1 MKDLFIAFKAERMK
15 LKRSMIV
22 YVTFGLFVF
31 IPLMMGLLMFVAQ
44 HPEMA
49 DKLGLVG
56 AKAQFFSE
64 NTWKGYLEIINQLM
78 AVLGVI
84 GFGFVTSWVFGREYM
99 EHTITDILALP
110 ISRAAIVSA
119 KYMIVFIWCWSLV
132 IIMYTSAILVG
143 FWIHIPGWHLQ
154 IFLDFALIYF
164 LSALFTILLSTVI
177 GFVVSLTKG
186 IIAPI
191 GFILLMVIMAQFI
204 ALVGWGPYFPWAI
217 PGVFTVSPSVEG
229 MQLLPL
235 SYLILLITFSGG
247 LFATYAQ
254 WKYADH

>member
-1 MKDLFIAFKAERMK
+1 MKHLLIAFKAERMK

-31 IPLMMGLLMFVAQ
+31 IPLMMGLLMYVAQ

-64 NTWKGYLEIINQLM
+64 NSWKGYLEIINQLI

-84 GFGFVTSWVFGREYM
+84 GFGFVTSWVFGREHM

-110 ISRAAIVSA
+110 ISRSSIVSA
-119 KYMIVFIWCWSLV
+119 KYLIVFIWCMSLV
-132 IIMYTSAILVG
+132 IIMYASAMIVG
-143 FWIHIPGWHLQ
+143 FFIHIPEWDMQ
-154 IFLDFALIYF
+154 MFLGFAAIYF
-164 LSALFTILLSTVI
+164 LTAFFTILLSTVI
-177 GFVVSLTKG
+177 GFVVSYTKG

-191 GFILLMVIMAQFI
+191 GFVLLMVILAQFI

-217 PGVFTVSPSVEG
+217 PGVFTVSKSVEG
-229 MQLLPL
+229 MQLVPM
-235 SYLILLITFSGG
+235 SYTILLFTFLGG
-247 LFATYAQ
+247 LFSTYAY
-254 WKYADH
+254 WKYADQ

>member
-1 MKDLFIAFKAERMK
+1 MKHLLIAFKVERMK

-22 YVTFGLFVF
+22 YVTYGLFVF

-64 NTWKGYLEIINQLM
+64 NSWKGYLEIINQLI

-110 ISRAAIVSA
+110 ISRSSIVSA
-119 KYMIVFIWCWSLV
+119 KYLIVLFWCLGLSITL
-132 IIMYTSAILVG
+132 YLFTILIG
-143 FWIHIPGWHLQ
+143 LAIHIPGWEHSL
-154 IFLDFALIYF
+154 IFDFTKVYF
-164 LSALFTILLSTVI
+164 LTALYTILLSTVV
-177 GFVVSLTKG
+177 GFVVSYAKS

-191 GFILLMVIMAQFI
+191 GFVLLMVIMAQFI
-204 ALVGWGPYFPWAI
+204 AIAGWGAYFPWSI
-217 PGVFTVSPSVEG
+217 PGVFTVSNSVEG
-229 MQLLPL
+229 MQLFPM
-235 SYLILLITFSGG
+235 SYIILLFTFLLG
-247 LFATYAQ
+247 LFSTYAH